1 MKRTLAT
8 TLTLALALPLLAE
21 EAKKAEEK
29 PKTQPPAAATAQA
42 GDSPLVAASKRA
54 NRLGKKSTSKVMITN
69 ETLKASGGN
78 AHVTT
83 TAKQT
88 SLDAVIKQDPPAPT
102 PEMVAAKQ
110 NAERQKLAAE
120 EAAKKREEQQK
131 RTQQVSTAA
140 EEFEEEYPDDMD
152 PAQAEK
158 QMRDASAPQKPPR

>member
-21 EAKKAEEK
+21 EAKKAEETPK
-29 PKTQPPAAATAQA
+29 PQPAAQA
-42 GDSPLVAASKRA
+42 DSPLVAAAKRA
-54 NRLGKKSTSKVMITN
+54 NRLGKKSTSKTITN
-69 ETLKASGGN
+69 QTLKTSGTT

-83 TAKQT
+83 TASQT
-88 SLDAVIKQDPPAPT
+88 SLDSVIKQEPPAPT

-110 NAERQKLAAE
+110 IADRQKLEAD
-120 EAAKKREEQQK
+120 EAAKKRAAEQK
-131 RTQQVSTAA
+131 RTQKVTAAA

>member
-29 PKTQPPAAATAQA
+29 PKPQPVAQA
-42 GDSPLVAASKRA
+42 DSPLVAAAKRS
-54 NRLGKKSTSKVMITN
+54 NRLGRKPTTKVITN
-69 ETLKASGGN
+69 ETLKTSGAN

-88 SLDAVIKQDPPAPT
+88 SLESVVKQDPPAPT
-102 PEMVAAKQ
+102 PEMIAAKKI
-110 NAERQKLAAE
+110 ADRQKLEAE
-120 EAAKKREEQQK
+120 EAAKKREAEQK
-131 RTQQVSTAA
+131 RTQNVSVAA